1 MLYHLITYEL
11 LILLFFQTVIS
22 YGLIIWGNA
31 SKINDVLLIQKK
43 AIRILT
49 DSAYLAHCKPLFIE
63 NKILTVVNLYIY
75 LLLNYIK
82 INLKEFE
89 VRHTCYNTRQQ
100 NYLDTPF
107 CRLSKTSSSQ
117 IVIGLKLF

>member
-43 AIRILT
+43 AIGILT

-63 NKILTVVNLYIY
+63 TKILTVVNLYIY

-82 INLKEFE
+82 INLNEFE
-89 VRHTCYNTRQQ
+89 VRHNCYNT
-100 NYLDTPF
+100 N
-107 CRLSKTSSSQ
+107 
-117 IVIGLKLF
+117 